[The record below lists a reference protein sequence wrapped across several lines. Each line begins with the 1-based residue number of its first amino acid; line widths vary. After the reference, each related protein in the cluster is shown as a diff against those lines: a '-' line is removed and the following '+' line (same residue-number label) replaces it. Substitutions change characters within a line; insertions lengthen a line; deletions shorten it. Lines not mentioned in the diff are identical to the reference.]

1 MARTCLL
8 ARGILLYACL
18 LATAQAGGLDVP
30 AFASGALGT
39 ANANG
44 AEARD
49 ASVIY
54 YNPAGMT
61 RLRGTHLS
69 GSLTLLNLRGK
80 VTDTGTT
87 RTPPPGAS
95 NSEDG
100 APVSEDPQAQGRAG
114 SFWPQILA
122 TGSGFISHQIN
133 ENTHIGLGVFAPA
146 GGNINYKKNWS
157 GRYFVDSLAAETL
170 AINPS
175 AAYRFDDRHSVGI
188 GFSVLAAHLRTI
200 QQIDV
205 DGIEP
210 YLIQPVVGLIGDA
223 QPAGILDNLLLD
235 NLGLGDLLPDLT
247 IPAGTTFG
255 ALDPELKAEVSRV
268 LGSALL
274 TPDSRGSAKIEMY
287 GYGLGYNLGYL
298 YEHDERT
305 RLSLAYRSKNL
316 LRLRGE
322 LDWDLDEVT
331 AIIPLPDTRTGDLLS
346 AEELLDRYLRPD
358 TTAKTEITI
367 PARLSLSVFR
377 QVTPRLELMADYT
390 FIESSVLDEIRIE
403 LSDQRDP
410 QGNRVQQGDGA
421 IALDWRDSFRA
432 AIGANYHWND
442 RLMLRSGFSFD
453 LTPIPSP
460 RERHPATPDAN
471 RYAYAIGANY
481 RVNRQLSIDGAYSL
495 VYIEGSES
503 EYRLDCRGIFR
514 EQGEDGLSEDPGS
527 CTGNGGTFRGRFD
540 PTVIHLLGVQ
550 LNYRL

>member
-1 MARTCLL
+1 M
-8 ARGILLYACL
+8 
-18 LATAQAGGLDVP
+18 
-30 AFASGALGT
+30 
-39 ANANG
+39 
-44 AEARD
+44 
-49 ASVIY
+49 
-54 YNPAGMT
+54 
-61 RLRGTHLS
+61 
-69 GSLTLLNLRGK
+69 
-80 VTDTGTT
+80 
-87 RTPPPGAS
+87 
-95 NSEDG
+95 
-100 APVSEDPQAQGRAG
+100 
-114 SFWPQILA
+114 
-122 TGSGFISHQIN
+122 
-133 ENTHIGLGVFAPA
+133 FAPA

-410 QGNRVQQGDGA
+410 QGNRVRQGDGA

-432 AIGANYHWND
+432 AIGA
-442 RLMLRSGFSFD
+442 S
-453 LTPIPSP
+453 
-460 RERHPATPDAN
+460 
-471 RYAYAIGANY
+471 Y

-540 PTVIHLLGVQ
+540 PTVIPLAGRAAQ
-550 LNYRL
+550 LSALTRLRPPTPSAAAEPRHGRDAGDRADAVPARPAGGEGPARWSRAGRPA